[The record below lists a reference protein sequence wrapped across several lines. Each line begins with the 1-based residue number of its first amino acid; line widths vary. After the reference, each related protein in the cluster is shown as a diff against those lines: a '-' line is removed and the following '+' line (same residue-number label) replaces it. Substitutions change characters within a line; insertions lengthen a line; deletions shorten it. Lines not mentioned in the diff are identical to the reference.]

1 MTKRDII
8 KWLELKKNQK
18 KEEVNKK
25 FKDAKDKLHNTMFE
39 QLKTEEYAKKL
50 NPLLTECQDLLKE
63 YVSTAREAGC
73 KTTYYSYN
81 CLHDCITAIDRDNSV
96 DYIASNLFN
105 CLSLV
110 DLDKKILEQRNISES
125 QVVKNYTLVIAN
137 CRALPNAKECL
148 KYLADLGFDVSEISG
163 ETKEITTLATPV
175 DVNWLMLNM
184 DGGRQDD

>member
-8 KWLELKKNQK
+8 KWLELKRDQK

-25 FKDAKDKLHNTMFE
+25 FIDAKDKLHNTLFE

-63 YVSTAREAGC
+63 YVSSAREAGC
-73 KTTYYSYN
+73 KTTYYSYC

-148 KYLADLGFDVSEISG
+148 EYLADLGFDVSEISG

-175 DVNWLMLNM
+175 DVNWLMLNKEEK
-184 DGGRQDD
+184 